1 METAMAYVLADRM
14 VRREMA
20 RRDFIRLMTVS
31 AASLSAPG
39 ILGGC
44 ATDPVTG
51 QTTLVGLSEEDE
63 VAIDR
68 RQSPHQLSSDYG
80 AVQDQRLNGYL
91 TQIGSSMAGRSH
103 RPQMPYSFRAVNAN
117 YVNAY
122 AFPGGSV
129 ATTRGILLEL
139 NNEAELAALLGH
151 EVGHVNAR
159 HAAEQAGR
167 GLVTSLLV
175 AGAAIATAAA
185 GYGDYAGL
193 VQVGGMIGGSALLA
207 KYSRDNEREA
217 DSLGLEY
224 MTRAGYSPVGMVGLM
239 DMLQRQSK
247 EKPNMLEAMFAS
259 HPMSDERYATARTEA
274 EGTYAAAQA
283 FPTHQERYMDM
294 TSPLRRLKPAIDEQ
308 QRGEGQM
315 RRKDL
320 RRAETHLS
328 NALRLAPDDYTGNI
342 LMAKCLIAQKRHP
355 QAGPYLDRAKS
366 IYPGEGQAVHLSGI
380 NKLVLRKPDAAF
392 QEFDQYERRLP
403 GNPNTIFFKGIAQEN
418 MQNRAAAAREYQR
431 YLEAVGQGDQAEYAA
446 TRLKAWGYLK

>member
-1 METAMAYVLADRM
+1 MAHALADR
-14 VRREMA
+14 VYQRELT
-20 RRDFIRLMTVS
+20 RRDFLWLMTVS
-31 AASLSAPG
+31 TTSLTAPA

-51 QTTLVGLSEEDE
+51 KTTLVGLSEADE

-68 RQSPHQLSSDYG
+68 EQSPHQLSSDYG
-80 AVQDQRLNGYL
+80 AIQDPRLNGYL
-91 TQIGSSMAGRSH
+91 TQIGSSCAGRSH

-122 AFPGGSV
+122 TFPGGSV
-129 ATTRGILLEL
+129 AATRGILLEL

-151 EVGHVNAR
+151 EIGHVNAR

-167 GLVTSLLV
+167 GMIANLLV

-193 VQVGGMIGGSALLA
+193 VQLGGMIGGSALLT
-207 KYSRDNEREA
+207 KYSRDDEREA
-217 DSLGLEY
+217 DALGLEY
-224 MTRAGYSPVGMVGLM
+224 MTRAGYSPTGLVGLM

-259 HPMSDERYATARTEA
+259 HPMSDERYATARSQA
-274 EGTYAAAQA
+274 DGAYAAARL
-283 FPTHQERYMDM
+283 FPVHQERYMDM
-294 TSPLRRLKPAIDEQ
+294 TAPLRRLKPAIDEE
-308 QRGEGQM
+308 QRGEDQM

-320 RRAETHLS
+320 RQAEAHLT
-328 NALRLAPDDYTGNI
+328 NALRLAPDDYTGNV

-355 QAGPYLDRAKS
+355 QAAPYLDRAKA

-380 NKLVLRKPDAAF
+380 NKLALRQPAVAF
-392 QEFDQYERRLP
+392 QEFDEYERRLP
-403 GNPNTIFFKGIAQEN
+403 GNPNTIFLKGIAQES
-418 MQNRAAAAREYQR
+418 MQNRPAAAREYQR
-431 YLEAVGQGDQAEYAA
+431 YLQAIIQGDQANYAA
-446 TRLKAWGYLK
+446 ARLKAWGYLK

>member
-1 METAMAYVLADRM
+1 MAYTLGDHVI
-14 VRREMA
+14 RREMT
-20 RRDFIRLMTVS
+20 RRDFIWLM
-31 AASLSAPG
+31 AASTTSLTAPT

-51 QTTLVGLSEEDE
+51 KTTLVGLSEADE

-68 RQSPHQLSSDYG
+68 QQSPHQFSSDYG
-80 AVQDQRLNGYL
+80 AVQDPRLSGYL
-91 TQIGSSMAGRSH
+91 TQIGSSCAGRSH
-103 RPQMPYSFRAVNAN
+103 RPQMPYSFRAMNAN

-122 AFPGGSV
+122 TFPGGSV
-129 ATTRGILLEL
+129 AATRGILLEM

-167 GLVTSLLV
+167 GLLANLLV
-175 AGAAIATAAA
+175 AGAAIGAAAA

-217 DSLGLEY
+217 DALGLEY
-224 MTRAGYSPVGMVGLM
+224 MTRAGYSPVGMVGVM

-259 HPMSDERYATARTEA
+259 HPMSDERYATARGQA
-274 EGTYAAAQA
+274 EGTYAAARA

-294 TSPLRRLKPAIDEQ
+294 TAPLRRLKPAIDEE
-308 QRGEGQM
+308 QRGEDRM

-320 RRAETHLS
+320 RQAEAHLS
-328 NALRLAPDDYTGNI
+328 NALRFAPDDYTGNI
-342 LMAKCLIAQKRHP
+342 LMAKCLIAQKRQS
-355 QAGPYLDRAKS
+355 QAASYLDRAKA
-366 IYPGEGQAVHLSGI
+366 IYPGEGQAIHLSGV
-380 NKLVLRKPDAAF
+380 NKLMLRQPEAAF

-403 GNPNTIFFKGIAQEN
+403 GNPSTIFFKGIAQEN
-418 MQNRAAAAREYQR
+418 MQNRPAAAREYQR
-431 YLEAVGQGDQAEYAA
+431 YLQAVGQGDQADHAA
-446 TRLKAWGYLK
+446 ARLKAWGYLK